1 MPENQRVSIII
12 VNWNGEPFLE
22 RCLNALMA
30 QTLKPHEIILVD
42 NASTDRSIEI
52 ARRFSAVHLI
62 LLDKNIGFASANNL
76 AIALTCAASEWVGLL
91 NPDAFVEP
99 VWLERMLSAAKSN
112 PDFDSFCCMLVNAK
126 SPTLADGTGDAF
138 HISGLVW
145 RMTHGQPVAAA
156 VHREREVFAPCAAAA
171 LYRRSIFHKAGNFDE
186 DFFCYFEDV
195 DLGFRLRLSGY
206 RCLFVPGAVA
216 QHVGSGSSGGQH
228 SDFATYHGHRN
239 IVWTFVKNMPGVL
252 FWLLLP
258 LHLALNVVT
267 LFWFAGHGRAGVIF
281 RAKRD
286 AILGLPKMWRKRQV
300 IQKQRVA
307 SIRDIWRQLDIMM
320 RTRGLTSMD

>member
-52 ARRFSAVHLI
+52 ARRFSTVHLI
-62 LLDKNIGFASANNL
+62 LSDKNIGFASANNL

-112 PDFDSFCCMLVNAK
+112 PDFDSFCCMLVNAQ

-156 VHREREVFAPCAAAA
+156 VHLEREVFAPCAAAA
-171 LYRRSIFHKAGNFDE
+171 LYRRSIFCTKRAISMRIFSATLKMSIW
-186 DFFCYFEDV
+186 V
-195 DLGFRLRLSGY
+195 
-206 RCLFVPGAVA
+206 FV
-216 QHVGSGSSGGQH
+216 
-228 SDFATYHGHRN
+228 
-239 IVWTFVKNMPGVL
+239 
-252 FWLLLP
+252 
-258 LHLALNVVT
+258 
-267 LFWFAGHGRAGVIF
+267 
-281 RAKRD
+281 
-286 AILGLPKMWRKRQV
+286 
-300 IQKQRVA
+300 
-307 SIRDIWRQLDIMM
+307 
-320 RTRGLTSMD
+320 